1 MGKVNRYTV
10 IKITS
15 PVLMVSLW
23 EFVTRSGLINP
34 LFLPPPSMIYKS
46 IVTAFISEGMTH
58 NVMVSLKRLI
68 IGYSLGIGTA
78 LICAMGMSLLS
89 FNRWFFYPIISATY
103 PIPKSAFYPLLVIW
117 LGPTD
122 LSKILLVAIAA
133 FFPMVINTL
142 TGLKEVPGVLIRAAR
157 NLGAGPLQIFFRVAL
172 PAALPAAYAGAT
184 LGASVSLIMLVY
196 SEMTA
201 AEAGIGYYMYD
212 AASLMNTES
221 AFAGV
226 VILAVIGFFWY
237 QGILWIQKVHCPWRQ
252 KIR

>member
-1 MGKVNRYTV
+1 M
-10 IKITS
+10 
-15 PVLMVSLW
+15 
-23 EFVTRSGLINP
+23 
-34 LFLPPPSMIYKS
+34 
-46 IVTAFISEGMTH
+46 AH
-58 NVMVSLKRLI
+58 NVLVSLKRLVV
-68 IGYSLGIGTA
+68 GYGLGIGTA
-78 LICAMGMSLLS
+78 LVCAMGMSLLN
-89 FNRWFFYPIISATY
+89 FNRWFFSPIISAVY

-122 LSKILLVAIAA
+122 ISKVLLVAIAA

-142 TGLKEVPGVLIRAAR
+142 SGLNEVPSVLVRAAR

-184 LGASVSLIMLVY
+184 LGSSVSLIMLVY

-201 AEAGIGYYMYD
+201 AEAGIGFYMYE

-226 VILAVIGFFWY
+226 AVLAVIGFLWY
-237 QGILWIQKVHCPWRQ
+237 QGILWVQKVHCPWRQ
-252 KIR
+252 EIR